1 MNTLPNSSRVS
12 FENPKAWPHSGSF
25 STNNPMETDYTA
37 VRPWESFKSR
47 YHWQNLVVCF
57 YHCSFYKFYEFLL
70 QLNFTEKAVNRCA
83 CLLFHSLWFPGTTKV
98 GSALVEWRRRWHP
111 TPVLLPGK
119 SHGRRSLV
127 GYSPWGREES
137 DTTEWLHFHSSLSR
151 IEGNGNPL
159 QCSCLEN
166 PRDGRT
172 WWAAIYGVTQSRTRL
187 KWLSSSSSIRREY
200 RHKFL
205 FFREICR
212 TGLCCLICS
221 RGSVSSILKR
231 ILVYVSLW
239 QGDD

>member
-25 STNNPMETDYTA
+25 STNNPLETDYTA

-127 GYSPWGREES
+127 GYSPGVVKSQTQLS
-137 DTTEWLHFHSSLSR
+137 DFTFTLHFHALKEMATHCSVLAWRIPGTAEHGGLPSMGSHRVGHDWNDLAAAAAYVESIDINFYSSERFAGLA
-151 IEGNGNPL
+151 
-159 QCSCLEN
+159 CVV
-166 PRDGRT
+166 
-172 WWAAIYGVTQSRTRL
+172 WFAAEAQ
-187 KWLSSSSSIRREY
+187 
-200 RHKFL
+200 FL
-205 FFREICR
+205 PFWK
-212 TGLCCLICS
+212 G
-221 RGSVSSILKR
+221 
-231 ILVYVSLW
+231 Y
-239 QGDD
+239 